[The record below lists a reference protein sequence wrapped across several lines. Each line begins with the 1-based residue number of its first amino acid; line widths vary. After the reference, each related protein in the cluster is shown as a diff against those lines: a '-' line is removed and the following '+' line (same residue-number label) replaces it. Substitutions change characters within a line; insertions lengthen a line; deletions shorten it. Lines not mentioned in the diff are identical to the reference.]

1 LRAWGL
7 EADDDN
13 FRRTAMLMLPS
24 NPQAPTPSSP
34 QTSKVF
40 QAPKPSS
47 PQALKPSSLI
57 LTKDWPVPRW
67 RDKWRILVRENRQL
81 SMSTLPDRLA
91 ALYGERPA
99 LFLDQPLDY
108 PFFRGDCITFNDAA
122 RFVARIAH
130 ALQGLGVAK
139 GDRVGIMTG
148 NRIEAAFAEF
158 AAQRLGAVPV
168 PLNIM
173 LRLDEIRH
181 LAQDCGFQ
189 TFVTD
194 RTVFEGVI
202 REPANVPPVHNW
214 IVVTTQKLP
223 PGAMR
228 LGDLIADQPDSFPAA
243 PLAPDDL
250 AIIFY
255 TAGTTGFPKGAMLP
269 DRALM
274 FTVRAYA
281 KLIAFLP
288 TQRHNL
294 SLLVMPLAHTS
305 GHQALLLQ
313 MLMGVPML
321 LMGRFD
327 PASVLRAIQDL
338 KVTMFSGIPT
348 MYRML
353 LDAGARKHDLTSIEM
368 WGGGGD
374 VLPDELIATFRA
386 LAAKPGWFARK
397 KLPRFARGYG
407 LAETAGQLATA
418 MGPPVGDGAAGKIMR
433 GVQYKIVNGD
443 GRPVP
448 KGEVGELVVKSP
460 GLMSGYWNNPEETAK
475 VLQDGWFRTG
485 DLVRAG
491 RRGMLYMQAREKDMI
506 KVGGYSVFPAEV
518 ERKLAEHPAVA
529 AAAVVGI
536 PHGVKGEM
544 PVAAVV
550 RNPDAHTSEDELL
563 AWAREHIAP
572 YKAPRRI
579 VFVDAIPQNFAMKA
593 KRRDV
598 REQVM
603 AMLSEDRAQH
613 R

>member
-1 LRAWGL
+1 LNRLL
-7 EADDDN
+7 EKN
-13 FRRTAMLMLPS
+13 
-24 NPQAPTPSSP
+24 
-34 QTSKVF
+34 
-40 QAPKPSS
+40 
-47 PQALKPSSLI
+47 
-57 LTKDWPVPRW
+57 WPVPRL
-67 RDKWRILVRENRQL
+67 RDKWRILVREADRL

-108 PFFRGDCITFNDAA
+108 PFFRGDCITFTDFA

-130 ALQGLGVAK
+130 GLQQLGVGK
-139 GDRVGIMTG
+139 GDRVGLMTG

-158 AAQRLGAVPV
+158 AAQKLGAVPV

-173 LRLDEIRH
+173 LRLDEIRY
-181 LAQDCGFQ
+181 LAADCGIR

-202 REPANVPPVHNW
+202 GSREQLPAVQNW
-214 IVVTTQKLP
+214 IVVTSQP
-223 PGAMR
+223 VPAGVVR
-228 LGDLIADQPDSFPAA
+228 LSDLIADQPETFASH
-243 PLAPDDL
+243 PLAPTDL

-255 TAGTTGFPKGAMLP
+255 TAGTTGFPKGAMLS
-269 DRALM
+269 DAALM
-274 FTVRAYA
+274 FAIRRYA
-281 KLIAFLP
+281 KLVTLLP

-313 MLMGVPML
+313 MVMGMPML

-327 PASVLRAIQDL
+327 PTRVLEAIQQYQ
-338 KVTMFSGIPT
+338 VTMFSGIPA

-353 LDAGARKHDLTSIEM
+353 LAAGAERYDLRSIAM

-374 VLPDELIATFRA
+374 ALPDDLLHTFRN
-386 LAAKPGWFARK
+386 LAARPGWFGRK
-397 KLPRFARGYG
+397 KLPRFVRGYG

-433 GVQYKIVNGD
+433 GVQYKIVDAAGQ
-443 GRPVP
+443 PVP
-448 KGEVGELVVKSP
+448 KGEVGELVVNTP
-460 GLMSGYWNNPEETAK
+460 GIMSGYWNNPEETAK
-475 VLQDGWFRTG
+475 VLRDGWFRTG
-485 DLVRAG
+485 DLVREG

-529 AAAVVGI
+529 QVAVVGV

-550 RNPDAHTSEDELL
+550 PQPGAAISEEDLL
-563 AWAREHIAP
+563 AWAKEHIAP
-572 YKAPRRI
+572 YKAPRR
-579 VFVDAIPQNFAMKA
+579 VLFVDAIPQNFAMKA
-593 KRRDV
+593 KRREV
-598 REQVM
+598 REQVL
-603 AMLSEDRAQH
+603 AMLEEGTQNTEHRA
-613 R
+613 RTAR